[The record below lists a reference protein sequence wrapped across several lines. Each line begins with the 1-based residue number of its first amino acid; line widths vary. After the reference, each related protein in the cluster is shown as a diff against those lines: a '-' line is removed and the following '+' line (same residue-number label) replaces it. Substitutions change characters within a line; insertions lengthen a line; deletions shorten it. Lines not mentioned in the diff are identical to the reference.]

1 MVFLNVVAGRCTAG
15 GGVSPETGAAAGA
28 LLFVAQ
34 PLDGLAPSSAGP
46 GRARAR
52 CVLQRPTAL
61 KEIECERQMVKAFI
75 SSIEYCKRLG
85 Q

>member
-1 MVFLNVVAGRCTAG
+1 MSSREGGRREGASDPEIGAVAGG
-15 GGVSPETGAAAGA
+15 

-34 PLDGLAPSSAGP
+34 PPDGRAPSSAGS

-75 SSIEYCKRLG
+75 SSIEYCKRRV